1 MSATYDLVQNWRVT
15 IDQAGDWRTVR
26 LHQPQDGATVVYDLA
41 DAIWQ
46 KLGSPPP
53 PRILLEMDDVH
64 FLSSSVMGELVRL
77 HKRMAV
83 MGGLLHL
90 CGLCPQCAEA
100 LHITRLD
107 RVLPTFTSHDEAL
120 RSTAV

>member
-1 MSATYDLVQNWRVT
+1 MSVTYDLVQNWRAT
-15 IDQAGDWRTVR
+15 IDQSGDWRVVR

-41 DAIWQ
+41 DALWS

-53 PRILLEMDDVH
+53 TRVLLEMVDVH
-64 FLSSSVMGELVRL
+64 FLASSVMGELVRL
-77 HKRMAV
+77 HKRLAV
-83 MGGLLHL
+83 QGDLLHL
-90 CGLCPQCAEA
+90 CGLHPECREA

-107 RVLPTFTSHDEAL
+107 RVLPTFDSREEAL